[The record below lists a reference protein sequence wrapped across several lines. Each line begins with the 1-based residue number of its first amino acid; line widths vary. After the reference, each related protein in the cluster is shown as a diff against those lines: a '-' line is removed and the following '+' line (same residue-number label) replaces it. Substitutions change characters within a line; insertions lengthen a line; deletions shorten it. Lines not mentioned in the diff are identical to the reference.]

1 MKIDISDETIDRI
14 MADVM
19 VQDYYRLE
27 SDINRYRERT
37 ILSDI
42 EKADLKSWELTIQ
55 ALDVVLDYYIGY
67 EWKKRH
73 VG

>member
-19 VQDYYRLE
+19 VQDYYNLE
-27 SDINRYRERT
+27 SDIDRYRERT

-42 EKADLKSWELTIQ
+42 EKADLKNWELTIQ

-67 EWKKRH
+67 EWKRRYAR
-73 VG
+73 